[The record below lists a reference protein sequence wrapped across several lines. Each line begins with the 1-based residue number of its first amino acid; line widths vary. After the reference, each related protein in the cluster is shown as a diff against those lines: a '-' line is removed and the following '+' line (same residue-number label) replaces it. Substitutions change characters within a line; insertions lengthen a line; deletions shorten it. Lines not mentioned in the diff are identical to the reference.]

1 MKALCITLLA
11 STLLLTG
18 CHTSPRGDVAFTVAD
33 GSFEETFS
41 AARSVLRDY
50 RFTLDRVDAQA
61 GVITSTPQASAG
73 IIAPWESTQSSASE
87 EIEDLLH
94 QQSRRVRV
102 EFFDNNTK
110 GVVTVAVERTQLSN
124 LRPSQIVGLTTQ
136 AYDPQAEARGQAG
149 VYQVVVR
156 RDDDLAKRIARDI
169 EKVAVKK

>member
-1 MKALCITLLA
+1 
-11 STLLLTG
+11 
-18 CHTSPRGDVAFTVAD
+18 
-33 GSFEETFS
+33 
-41 AARSVLRDY
+41 
-50 RFTLDRVDAQA
+50 
-61 GVITSTPQASAG
+61 
-73 IIAPWESTQSSASE
+73 
-87 EIEDLLH
+87 
-94 QQSRRVRV
+94 V

-169 EKVAVKK
+169 EKVAAKK